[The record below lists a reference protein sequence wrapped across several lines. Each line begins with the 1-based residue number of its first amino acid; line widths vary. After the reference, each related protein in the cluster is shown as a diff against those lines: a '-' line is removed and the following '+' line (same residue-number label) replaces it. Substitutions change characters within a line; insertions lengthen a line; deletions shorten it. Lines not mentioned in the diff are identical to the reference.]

1 MVGAVLSRIYCLIF
15 VSGQVRVMIL
25 RLLDFFEFLDP
36 CRLLNDQEDVRRP
49 VLLVNFNFFDFLKF
63 IELADLPL

>member
-1 MVGAVLSRIYCLIF
+1 
-15 VSGQVRVMIL
+15 MIL